1 MRCCWGSVS
10 IFVVPPSA
18 QLRTGAGTHNHECP
32 CCAKLAPRLC
42 LQHASVVMGP
52 GSRSLRSLVRATRLI
67 RFSNSQFRDR
77 HCEPTGRADARPMT
91 GEAIQ
96 KPSFRDG
103 PKDQTSDAQLRIVVR
118 CFASPRNDESGLLRR
133 FRLRSWS
140 DGGQVAPRHD
150 GKIRC
155 SPPLTT
161 VVRASD
167 SRGRRECRVPNA
179 PAASRAM

>member
-10 IFVVPPSA
+10 IS
-18 QLRTGAGTHNHECP
+18 
-32 CCAKLAPRLC
+32 
-42 LQHASVVMGP
+42 S
-52 GSRSLRSLVRATRLI
+52 SRLVRNCARERGPITTNVRVARSWLRVCVYNTHRWLWVPDRARCARLSGTTRLI

-161 VVRASD
+161 VVPRAC
-167 SRGRRECRVPNA
+167 GGMEYA
-179 PAASRAM
+179 AASRFYH